1 MVFCPNRAQGDS
13 PGQRP
18 GFDGPESYQA
28 LKGRNLSERQPIRLP
43 YPGRRFAL
51 PWAISF
57 CPFGAGTS
65 QTYRVGTVPGFSPQ
79 LHSQPQNRCWAHDK
93 RVDLIW
99 GHSVRTGIRCLNQ
112 VPVFPKLIRS
122 QHQSLLRQ
130 AIQVF
135 INIFWWIAKIGSLTL
150 SG

>member
-1 MVFCPNRAQGDS
+1 MVFCPNGAQGDS

-57 CPFGAGTS
+57 CPFGAGKS
-65 QTYRVGTVPGFSPQ
+65 QPYRVRTVPGFAIAQDWRTPAAEKNLELLPGFSKDLYGSWASYGLAERLAGSRHKEEGTPDITPADSS
-79 LHSQPQNRCWAHDK
+79 HSGGYP
-93 RVDLIW
+93 
-99 GHSVRTGIRCLNQ
+99 GS
-112 VPVFPKLIRS
+112 
-122 QHQSLLRQ
+122 SLGR
-130 AIQVF
+130 
-135 INIFWWIAKIGSLTL
+135 
-150 SG
+150 